1 MSLNY
6 DPTAYETWRQN
17 YEMREALAW
26 FGGCIWYFM
35 WGNFMGA
42 NGATLGFVLCCAVMA
57 IMRFRP
63 AVRRYHM
70 TLRLAGTPLPYIDF
84 EELKRILNDPTHKG
98 DMWLGRGFPWGQ
110 TQAQRVND
118 LLKRDWH
125 RTYREAL
132 GGLYLIRFIRKH
144 FWLCL
149 FRPFKARHT
158 YLEIQKRISDAQGQ
172 TWIHGVGDK
181 EEDVFQPVSHSEG
194 HTLIIGT
201 TGSGKTRCF
210 DLLISQAIL
219 RGETVF
225 IIDPKGD
232 RDLRD
237 KAKRACEMLGRGDK
251 FLSFHP
257 AHPKESIRINL
268 LANWTRP
275 SEIADRIASLI
286 PSASESDPFKNFAFG
301 ALNAICN
308 GLCNVYRNPTLKN
321 LKHYLAGTGS
331 GAVSGLVVD
340 ALNSYLRRTKPE
352 TVQELETF
360 IATQKKHD
368 SESLALALV
377 EYYQVH
383 GPHDPDIDDLVSMFT
398 HNKEHFGKM
407 ITSLLPI
414 LSMLTSGVLGDMLS
428 PPESIEE
435 KQKNTW
441 RDTNDLIAW
450 NHVVYVG
457 LDSLSDPMVGSAIGA
472 LFLSDLACVAGARY
486 NFEGL
491 EPEVET
497 ASKAEKNLMGKMPLV
512 GKFFQKHEK
521 TGPRT
526 VNIFVDEAAEVVN
539 APFLQILNKGRG
551 AHLKLFVATQT
562 LSDFVSRMGSKDRAY
577 QLLGNLN
584 NRICLRC
591 IDTET
596 QNFVADSLP
605 KTKVMSIQRTQGLS
619 TTVHE
624 PVPRGGSLGERM
636 AEEEVPLFL
645 PQLLGM
651 LPNLEFIASL
661 SGGHIYKGR
670 YPLILKDKSEYK
682 A

>member
-1 MSLNY
+1 MALRY

-17 YEMREALAW
+17 FEMRQALAW
-26 FGGCIWYFM
+26 FGGCAWYFV
-35 WGNFMGA
+35 WGDLFGA
-42 NGATLGFVLCCAVMA
+42 SGATLCCALCCALMGLW
-57 IMRFRP
+57 RFKP
-63 AVRRYHM
+63 AVRRLHM

-84 EELKRILNDPTHKG
+84 KELQQILNDPVHQN
-98 DMWLGRGFPWGQ
+98 DMWLGRGFAWGQ
-110 TQAQRVND
+110 TQAQRVSD

-132 GGLYLIRFIRKH
+132 GALYVLTFMRKNLA
-144 FWLCL
+144 LCI
-149 FRPFKARHT
+149 FKPWKAVHV
-158 YLEIQKRISDAQGQ
+158 YKEIQKRVSDAQGQ
-172 TWIHGVGDK
+172 PWIHGVGDG
-181 EEDVFQPVSHSEG
+181 EEDIFQPVSHTEG

-219 RGETVF
+219 RNETVF

-237 KAKRACEMLGRGDK
+237 KARRACEMLGRGDK

-257 AHPKESIRINL
+257 AHPEESIRINL

-275 SEIADRIASLI
+275 SEIADRISALI
-286 PSASESDPFKNFAFG
+286 PSASDSDPFKNFAFG

-308 GLCNVYRNPTLKN
+308 GLCSVYRSPTLKN

-331 GAVSGLVVD
+331 GAVSGLVID
-340 ALNSYLRRTKPE
+340 ALNTYLRTSRPDRVK
-352 TVQELETF
+352 ELETY
-360 IATQKKHD
+360 IAGQKKHD
-368 SESLALALV
+368 RESIANALV
-377 EYYQVH
+377 EYYQTN
-383 GPHDPDIDDLVSMFT
+383 GPSDSDMDDLVSMYT
-398 HNKEHFGKM
+398 HNREHFGKM

-428 PPESIEE
+428 PPESVEE
-435 KQKNTW
+435 KQKHTW

-491 EPEVET
+491 EPEVGQEVSKGGW
-497 ASKAEKNLMGKMPLV
+497 ASNLPILGRFFKKLGKPKA
-512 GKFFQKHEK
+512 
-521 TGPRT
+521 RT

-539 APFLQILNKGRG
+539 TPFLQILNKGRG

-562 LSDFVSRMGSKDRAY
+562 ISDFVSRMGSKDKAN

-584 NRICLRC
+584 NRISLRC
-591 IDTET
+591 IDPDT
-596 QNFVADSLP
+596 QKFVTDALP
-605 KTKVMSIQRTQGLS
+605 KTKVFSIQRTQGLS

-624 PVPRGGSLGERM
+624 PVPRGGSLGERL
-636 AEEEVPLFL
+636 AEEEVPLFS

-661 SGGHIYKGR
+661 SGGHVIKGR
-670 YPLILKDKSEYK
+670 YPLILSDKSEYK

>member
-1 MSLNY
+1 MALKY

-17 YEMREALAW
+17 FEMRQALAW
-26 FGGCIWYFM
+26 FAGCGWYFV
-35 WGNFMGA
+35 WGDLYGA
-42 NGATLGFVLCCAVMA
+42 NGATLGCALICALMGLW
-57 IMRFRP
+57 RFRP
-63 AVRRYHM
+63 ALRRFQM
-70 TLRLAGTPLPYIDF
+70 TLRLAGTPAPFIDF
-84 EELKRILNDPTHKG
+84 NELKAIMNDPVHKD

-125 RTYREAL
+125 KTYREAL
-132 GGLYLIRFIRKH
+132 GAFYILQFLKKH
-144 FWLCL
+144 VWLCL
-149 FRPFKARHT
+149 FRPFKAIHVYR
-158 YLEIQKRISDAQGQ
+158 EIQKRVSKDQGQ
-172 TWIHGVGDK
+172 AWIQGVGDA
-181 EEDVFQPVSHSEG
+181 ETDIFQPISHTEG

-210 DLLISQAIL
+210 DLLITQAIL
-219 RGETVF
+219 RNETVF

-237 KAKRACEMLGRGDK
+237 KARRACEMLGRGDK

-257 AHPKESIRINL
+257 AFPQESVRINL

-286 PSASESDPFKNFAFG
+286 PSESDSDPFKNFAFG
-301 ALNAICN
+301 ALNAVCN
-308 GLCNVYRNPTLKN
+308 GLCNVYRSPTLKN

-331 GAVSGLVVD
+331 GAVAGLVVD
-340 ALNSYLRRTKPE
+340 ALNAYLRQKRPDRVKDL
-352 TVQELETF
+352 ELY
-360 IATQKKHD
+360 IAACKKKD
-368 SESLALALV
+368 KESMAQALV
-377 EYYQVH
+377 DYYQNN
-383 GPHDPDIDDLVSMFT
+383 GPADSDIDDLVSMFT
-398 HNKEHFGKM
+398 HNREHFGKM

-414 LSMLTSGVLGDMLS
+414 LSMLTSGTLGDMLS
-428 PPESIEE
+428 PPESVQE

-486 NFEGL
+486 NFSGSDPQVPNGDNGFWSRL
-491 EPEVET
+491 KKLYRKPE
-497 ASKAEKNLMGKMPLV
+497 ADPRA
-512 GKFFQKHEK
+512 
-521 TGPRT
+521 RT

-539 APFLQILNKGRG
+539 TPFLQILNKGRG

-562 LSDFVSRMGSKDRAY
+562 LPDFSARMGSRDKAD

-591 IDTET
+591 IDPQT
-596 QNFVADSLP
+596 QKFVSDSLP
-605 KTKVMSIQRTQGLS
+605 KTKIVSIQRTQGLS
-619 TTVHE
+619 TAVYD
-624 PVPRGGSLGERM
+624 PVPRGGSLGERL
-636 AEEEVPLFL
+636 AEEEVPLFP
-645 PQLLGM
+645 PQLLAM

-661 SGGHIYKGR
+661 SGGHIIKGR
-670 YPLILKDKSEYK
+670 YPLILADKSEYR
-682 A
+682 AG

>member
-57 IMRFRP
+57 IMSFRP

-125 RTYREAL
+125 KTYRESL

-219 RGETVF
+219 RDETVF

-352 TVQELETF
+352 KVQELETF

-377 EYYQVH
+377 EYYQAH

-457 LDSLSDPMVGSAIGA
+457 
-472 LFLSDLACVAGARY
+472 
-486 NFEGL
+486 
-491 EPEVET
+491 
-497 ASKAEKNLMGKMPLV
+497 
-512 GKFFQKHEK
+512 
-521 TGPRT
+521 
-526 VNIFVDEAAEVVN
+526 
-539 APFLQILNKGRG
+539 
-551 AHLKLFVATQT
+551 
-562 LSDFVSRMGSKDRAY
+562 
-577 QLLGNLN
+577 
-584 NRICLRC
+584 
-591 IDTET
+591 
-596 QNFVADSLP
+596 
-605 KTKVMSIQRTQGLS
+605 
-619 TTVHE
+619 
-624 PVPRGGSLGERM
+624 
-636 AEEEVPLFL
+636 
-645 PQLLGM
+645 
-651 LPNLEFIASL
+651 
-661 SGGHIYKGR
+661 
-670 YPLILKDKSEYK
+670 
-682 A
+682 

>member
-1 MSLNY
+1 MGMKY
-6 DPTAYETWRQN
+6 DPNAFETWRENFELRQS
-17 YEMREALAW
+17 LAW
-26 FGGCIWYFM
+26 FLGCAWYFV
-35 WGNFMGA
+35 WGDLFGA
-42 NGATLGFVLCCAVMA
+42 SGATFGCMLCCAGMGL
-57 IMRFRP
+57 MKFRP
-63 AVRRYHM
+63 AVRRLHM

-84 EELKRILNDPTHKG
+84 EELRQLLNDPVHQR
-98 DMWLGRGFPWGQ
+98 DFWLGRGFPWGQ
-110 TQAQRVND
+110 TQAQRVAD

-132 GGLYLIRFIRKH
+132 GSLYFLKFLRSHPF
-144 FWLCL
+144 LCL
-149 FRPFKARHT
+149 FRPFKAAHVYRET
-158 YLEIQKRISDAQGQ
+158 QKRISESQGQ
-172 TWIHGVGDK
+172 TWIHGVGDS
-181 EEDVFQPVSHSEG
+181 EEDLFQPVSHTEG

-275 SEIADRIASLI
+275 SEVADRISALI
-286 PSASESDPFKNFAFG
+286 PAAHDSDPFKNFAFG

-308 GLCNVYRNPTLKN
+308 GLCSTYRNPTLKN

-331 GAVSGLVVD
+331 GAVAGLVID
-340 ALNSYLRRTKPE
+340 ALNTYLRKARPE
-352 TVQELETF
+352 NIPDLEKF
-360 IATQKKHD
+360 ISSLRKTDK
-368 SESLALALV
+368 ESVAMALV
-377 EYYQVH
+377 GYYQNY
-383 GPHDPDIDDLVSMFT
+383 GPSDSDMDDLISMFT
-398 HNKEHFGKM
+398 HNREHFSKM

-414 LSMLTSGVLGDMLS
+414 LSMLTSGILGDMLS
-428 PPESIEE
+428 PPDSVEE
-435 KQKNTW
+435 RQKNTW
-441 RDTNDLIAW
+441 RDTGDLIAW

-491 EPEVET
+491 EPVIDPRTPVEKFR
-497 ASKAEKNLMGKMPLV
+497 ASLPLI
-512 GKFFQKHEK
+512 GRFFKQAPKSS
-521 TGPRT
+521 TNRT
-526 VNIFVDEAAEVVN
+526 VNIFVDEAAETVCT
-539 APFLQILNKGRG
+539 PFLQILNKGRG

-562 LSDFVSRMGSKDRAY
+562 IADFVSRMGSEAKAY
-577 QLLGNLN
+577 QLLANMN

-591 IDTET
+591 IDQET
-596 QNFVADSLP
+596 QNYVADTLP
-605 KTKVMSIQRTQGLS
+605 KTKIRAIQRTQALS
-619 TTVHE
+619 TTVNE
-624 PVPRGGSLGERM
+624 PAPRGGSLGERL
-636 AEEEVPLFL
+636 AEEEVPLFS

-661 SGGHIYKGR
+661 SGGHVIKGR
-670 YPLILKDKSEYK
+670 YPLILADKREYK
-682 A
+682 P